1 MVPTRHLRPD
11 ISDPTSPTRHLRHG
25 VVDFTAVF
33 SSANRSER
41 HQAAFHRV
49 AALLLALVAA
59 IVGLQLGAGVASA
72 HTEFESSD
80 PANGS
85 TIDEPVEVVTVSF
98 TNPTDVAEDAFV
110 AFDSSGVVRDPNSV
124 ETVDDKVFQLRF
136 DPPLAGG
143 RAAIR
148 WKVRSADSH
157 SIEGSFTFT
166 VTAPAVAAPTNSVAD
181 ASTNATTT
189 PVAAAT
195 ASLDEFLE
203 TATPTP
209 GQSLTRAGRTIE
221 FFGVTI
227 GIGALAFM
235 AATLRGRRSEVTWSL
250 TAVRVLGGVVAVGA
264 AIEYFGVSR
273 LFDESLFGASTSS
286 SGIAALMRL
295 LGGSALAFG
304 LVATLV
310 PVRRRPTRSLSA
322 AVIEPGLV
330 ELVGQRTAAADDAAG
345 SVRWKPDRQSW
356 PAFTGIAL
364 IVMSFWFD
372 GHTVSKGFRPLHA
385 VVNSVHL
392 LAGSIWVGG
401 IVMMAIVVWRR
412 SRAGRP
418 TGAAE
423 LALRFSPLATVSLV
437 AVGTAGLVMTVMVMD
452 SIGELT
458 GTEWGQILLLKVAAV
473 GLAGVGGAYNHFRL
487 IPALDADPDDPALL
501 DRVRSTIT
509 AEAILLVF
517 VVIVTAA
524 LVAAAS

>member
-1 MVPTRHLRPD
+1 ML
-11 ISDPTSPTRHLRHG
+11 SG
-25 VVDFTAVF
+25 
-33 SSANRSER
+33 ANRSER
-41 HQAAFHRV
+41 HQAASHRA
-49 AALLLALVAA
+49 AALLFALVAA

-110 AFDSSGVVRDPNSV
+110 AFDSSGVMRAPNSV

-157 SIEGSFTFT
+157 SIEGNFTFT

-181 ASTNATTT
+181 ASTNAPT
-189 PVAAAT
+189 PVAAT
-195 ASLDEFLE
+195 TSLDEFLE

-221 FFGVTI
+221 FLGVTI
-227 GIGALAFM
+227 GIGALAFV
-235 AATLRGRRSEVTWSL
+235 AATLRARRSEVTWSL
-250 TAVRVLGGVVAVGA
+250 TAVRALGGVVAVGA

-273 LFDESLFGASTSS
+273 LFDESLFGATTSS

-295 LGGSALAFG
+295 LGGSALALG

-310 PVRRRPTRSLSA
+310 PVQRRPARSLSA
-322 AVIEPGLV
+322 AVIEPD
-330 ELVGQRTAAADDAAG
+330 LVGQRTAAADDAAG
-345 SVRWKPDRQSW
+345 SVRWKPDQQSW

-401 IVMMAIVVWRR
+401 IVMMATVVWSR

-423 LALRFSPLATVSLV
+423 LALRFSRLATVSLV

-452 SIGELT
+452 SLSELT

>member
-1 MVPTRHLRPD
+1 MRDGPD
-11 ISDPTSPTRHLRHG
+11 QTSPTRHLRHG
-25 VVDFTAVF
+25 VVDFAAVM

-41 HQAAFHRV
+41 HQAASRRI
-49 AALLLALVAA
+49 AALLSALVAA
-59 IVGLQLGAGVASA
+59 IVGLQLGASVASA

-80 PANGS
+80 PANGA
-85 TIDEPVEVVTVSF
+85 TIEEPVGVVTVSF
-98 TNPTDVAEDAFV
+98 TNPTEVAEDAFV
-110 AFDSSGVVRDPNSV
+110 AFDSSGVVREPDSV
-124 ETVDDKVFQLRF
+124 ETVDDEVFQLRF

-157 SIEGSFTFT
+157 SLEGSFTFT
-166 VTAPAVAAPTNSVAD
+166 VTAPAVAAPTDAVAD
-181 ASTNATTT
+181 ASTNAAT
-189 PVAAAT
+189 PNAAT
-195 ASLDEFLE
+195 PNAATSLDEFLE

-209 GQSLTRAGRTIE
+209 GQSLARAGRTIE
-221 FFGVTI
+221 FLAVTV
-227 GIGALAFM
+227 GIGALAFV

-250 TAVRVLGGVVAVGA
+250 TAVRALGGMVAVGA

-273 LFDESLFGASTSS
+273 LLDESLFGAATSS

-304 LVATLV
+304 LVTTLV
-310 PVRRRPTRSLSA
+310 TVRRRPTRSLSA
-322 AVIEPGLV
+322 AVIEPDLV
-330 ELVGQRTAAADDAAG
+330 ELVGQRSAAADEAVG
-345 SVRWKPDRQSW
+345 SVRWKPDQQSW

-392 LAGSIWVGG
+392 VAGSIWVGG

-437 AVGTAGLVMTVMVMD
+437 AVAAAGLVMAVMVMD
-452 SIGELT
+452 SFGELT
-458 GTEWGQILLLKVAAV
+458 GTEWGRILLLKVAAV

-501 DRVRSTIT
+501 DRVRSTIS

>member
-1 MVPTRHLRPD
+1 ML
-11 ISDPTSPTRHLRHG
+11 SG
-25 VVDFTAVF
+25 
-33 SSANRSER
+33 ANRSER
-41 HQAAFHRV
+41 HQAASHRA
-49 AALLLALVAA
+49 AALLFALVAA

-110 AFDSSGVVRDPNSV
+110 AFDSSGVMRAPNSV

-143 RAAIR
+143 RAAMR

-157 SIEGSFTFT
+157 SIEGNFTFT

-181 ASTNATTT
+181 ASTNAPT
-189 PVAAAT
+189 PVAAT
-195 ASLDEFLE
+195 TSLDEFLE

-221 FFGVTI
+221 FLGVTI
-227 GIGALAFM
+227 GIGALAFV
-235 AATLRGRRSEVTWSL
+235 AATLRARRSEVTWSL
-250 TAVRVLGGVVAVGA
+250 TAVRALGGVVAVGA

-273 LFDESLFGASTSS
+273 LFDESLFGATTSS

-295 LGGSALAFG
+295 LGGSALALG

-310 PVRRRPTRSLSA
+310 PVQRRPARSLSA
-322 AVIEPGLV
+322 AVIEPD
-330 ELVGQRTAAADDAAG
+330 LVGQRTAAADDAAG
-345 SVRWKPDRQSW
+345 SVRWKPDQQSW

-401 IVMMAIVVWRR
+401 IVMMATVVWRR

-452 SIGELT
+452 SLSELT

>member
-1 MVPTRHLRPD
+1 ML
-11 ISDPTSPTRHLRHG
+11 
-25 VVDFTAVF
+25 
-33 SSANRSER
+33 SSASRSER
-41 HQAAFHRV
+41 HQAASRRV
-49 AALLLALVAA
+49 AALLFALVAA
-59 IVGLQLGAGVASA
+59 IVGMQLGASVASA
-72 HTEFESSD
+72 HTEFESSE

-85 TIDEPVEVVTVSF
+85 TIDVPVEVVTVSF
-98 TNPTDVAEDAFV
+98 TNPTEVAEDAFV
-110 AFDSSGVVRDPNSV
+110 AFDSSGVVREPDSV

-157 SIEGSFTFT
+157 SLDGSFTFT
-166 VTAPAVAAPTNSVAD
+166 VTAPAVAAPTNSAVD
-181 ASTNATTT
+181 ASTNTPT
-189 PVAAAT
+189 PVAAT
-195 ASLDEFLE
+195 TSLDEFLE

-209 GQSLTRAGRTIE
+209 GQSLARAGRTIE
-221 FFGVTI
+221 FLGVTI
-227 GIGALAFM
+227 SIGALAFV

-250 TAVRVLGGVVAVGA
+250 TAVRALGGVVAVGA

-273 LFDESLFGASTSS
+273 LLDESMFGATTSS
-286 SGIAALMRL
+286 SGIATLMRL
-295 LGGSALAFG
+295 LGGLALAFG
-304 LVATLV
+304 LVVTLV
-310 PVRRRPTRSLSA
+310 PVRRRPVRSLSA
-322 AVIEPGLV
+322 AVIEPDFA
-330 ELVGQRTAAADDAAG
+330 ELVGQRTAAADETAG
-345 SVRWKPDRQSW
+345 SVRWKPDQQSW

-392 LAGSIWVGG
+392 LAGSIWLGG
-401 IVMMAIVVWRR
+401 VVMMALVVWRR

-437 AVGTAGLVMTVMVMD
+437 AVAAAGLVMTVMVMD
-452 SIGELT
+452 SFGELT

-509 AEAILLVF
+509 AEATLLVF